1 LPIVADTY
9 ELVVGVDTHAA
20 THTLAI
26 VSARTGA
33 ALEHDTFPAT
43 PTGLARMRT

>member
-1 LPIVADTY
+1 MPIVADTY
-9 ELVVGVDTHAA
+9 ELVVGVDTHA